1 MNKEVITK
9 SIEETQKFAQEFAGK
24 LKPGNIIALYGELG
38 AGKTIFVQGLA
49 KGLGFRGK
57 VFSPTFIFM
66 RPYKISDQ
74 TSDIRD
80 QRSKIKILYHIDL
93 YRLEGIMDL
102 KNIGVEEFI
111 SEKDAVSAIEWAEK
125 IEHLL
130 PKNVIKIK
138 IERLSEQTRKITYF
152 L

>member
-24 LKPGNIIALYGELG
+24 LKSGNIIALYGELG

-66 RPYKISDQ
+66 RPYKLEG
-74 TSDIRD
+74 
-80 QRSKIKILYHIDL
+80 KIKTLYHIDL

-102 KNIGVEEFI
+102 KNIGVEEFLN
-111 SEKDAVSAIEWAEK
+111 EKDAVSAVEWAEK

-138 IERLSEQTRKITYF
+138 IERLNEQTRKITYF

>member
-80 QRSKIKILYHIDL
+80 QGSKIKILYHIDL

>member
-1 MNKEVITK
+1 
-9 SIEETQKFAQEFAGK
+9 
-24 LKPGNIIALYGELG
+24 
-38 AGKTIFVQGLA
+38 
-49 KGLGFRGK
+49 
-57 VFSPTFIFM
+57 M
-66 RPYKISDQ
+66 RPYKLEG
-74 TSDIRD
+74 
-80 QRSKIKILYHIDL
+80 KIKTLYHIDL
-93 YRLEGIMDL
+93 YRLEDIKDL
-102 KNIGVEEFI
+102 KNIGIEEFI

>member
-66 RPYKISDQ
+66 RPYKLKG
-74 TSDIRD
+74 
-80 QRSKIKILYHIDL
+80 KIKTLYHIDL

-111 SEKDAVSAIEWAEK
+111 SEKDAVSAVEWAEK